1 MQTEEQKKR
10 GRPGNEATIAVF
22 PRPVFSKIHPTETA
36 AALLLSM
43 ICSIIITRGRSFS
56 IFYAGGLH
64 YIIKK
69 TEAGVA
75 WNM

>member
-43 ICSIIITRGRSFS
+43 ICSIIITRGRSF
-56 IFYAGGLH
+56 YAGGLH

-69 TEAGVA
+69 PEAGVA